1 MTAAKEEIVNDTEDR
16 EEIDETDPGGDPVED
31 ISIETPSNVHRLPL
45 HTIADAKGI
54 ITVKRGRGRPKTVSR
69 KPDITDLEYHA
80 EMSEEKRK
88 FVDSD
93 PVVIAA
99 SKPHHE
105 ALPMLRVIAS
115 EIAREQAALAFQRT
129 EHEKLG
135 KDTAQVS
142 SRRVEALTKI
152 AHIELEMKKLG
163 TDNIDFRS
171 ERFAKVF
178 QFWVESLREV
188 AEDTLPPERID
199 LFFNRLSTKL
209 EGWEDKAADLT
220 R

>member
-1 MTAAKEEIVNDTEDR
+1 MSAAKEEIVKDNEDR
-16 EEIDETDPGGDPVED
+16 ATDETDPGADPVED

-45 HTIADAKGI
+45 HTIADAKGNI
-54 ITVKRGRGRPKTVSR
+54 SVKRARGRPKTVSR
-69 KPDITDLEYHA
+69 KPDISDLEYHA

-88 FVDSD
+88 FVDND
-93 PVVIAA
+93 PVVIAT

-115 EIAREQAALAFQRT
+115 EIAREQAALAFQRI
-129 EHEKLG
+129 ENEKLG

-152 AHIELEMKKLG
+152 ANIELEMKKLG
-163 TDNIDFRS
+163 TDIIDFRS
-171 ERFAKVF
+171 EKFAKVF
-178 QFWVESLREV
+178 QMWVESIREV
-188 AEDTLPPERID
+188 AEEVMPAELID